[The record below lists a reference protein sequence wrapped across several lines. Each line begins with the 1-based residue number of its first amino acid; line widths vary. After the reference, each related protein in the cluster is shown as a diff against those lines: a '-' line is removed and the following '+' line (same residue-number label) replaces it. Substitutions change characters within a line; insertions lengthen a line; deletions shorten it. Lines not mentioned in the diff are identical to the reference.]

1 VKLVKTSTRPKEQN
15 SIPLLRFSIFDSK
28 GRSAMETSHLPMTA
42 EYARH
47 WTPTATW
54 IRDNRSGEWS
64 RIMEDSHEA

>member
-1 VKLVKTSTRPKEQN
+1 
-15 SIPLLRFSIFDSK
+15 
-28 GRSAMETSHLPMTA
+28 MTA